1 MDQFA
6 VAVSSAVNRIEELR
20 LPVVPYNT
28 YIKAVCIGIPVAV
41 LVHDTADYWM
51 PTKVRIPIL
60 SWFLRSWRKDPDT
73 KTAHLRV
80 IRNLFLFAFF
90 VVLRTDNAANEESQ
104 PSDYVS
110 QRLSSA
116 TGQRALNQEISK
128 SRRNAFNAATMVLGE
143 EEMNMEAVQQQ
154 RDAVLRRRHLHDPNV
169 K

>member
-28 YIKAVCIGIPVAV
+28 YIKAVCVGIPIAV
-41 LVHDTADYWM
+41 LAHDLADYWM
-51 PTKVRIPIL
+51 PKKVHVPLL
-60 SWFLRSWRKDPDT
+60 SWFVRRWRKDPET
-73 KTAHLRV
+73 KSTHLRV

-90 VVLRTDNAANEESQ
+90 VVLRMDSAANEESQ

-110 QRLSSA
+110 QRLTSA
-116 TGQRALNQEISK
+116 AGQRAMNQEIYK
-128 SRRNAFNAATMVLGE
+128 SRRNAFNAATMVIGE
-143 EEMNMEAVQQQ
+143 EEMNVEGVQQQ

-169 K
+169 Q

>member
-6 VAVSSAVNRIEELR
+6 VTVSSAVNFIEELR

-41 LVHDTADYWM
+41 LLHDTADHWL
-51 PTKVRIPIL
+51 PTKVHVPLL
-60 SWFLRSWRKDPDT
+60 SWFMRRWRQDPDT
-73 KTAHLRV
+73 KTTHLRV

-90 VVLRTDNAANEESQ
+90 VVLRTDSAANEESQ

-110 QRLSSA
+110 QRLTSVS
-116 TGQRALNQEISK
+116 GQRAANQEIYK
-128 SRRNAFNAATMVLGE
+128 ARRNAFNAATMVVGE
-143 EEMNMEAVQQQ
+143 EEMNMEGVQQQ
-154 RDAVLRRRHLHDPNV
+154 RDAVLRRRHLHDPSV